1 MWRYQLKLI
10 EIADVGAEKLVDEG
24 LVQMWKL
31 KFGHEVKF
39 LFRLWALGL
48 VKILKMKFRRDC
60 EADAWL
66 SLGSLILVEILELGL
81 VKILKFK

>member
-1 MWRYQLKLI
+1 M
-10 EIADVGAEKLVDEG
+10 
-24 LVQMWKL
+24 
-31 KFGHEVKF
+31 
-39 LFRLWALGL
+39 

-81 VKILKFK
+81 VKILKFKFSGDADVWVRF